1 MDARLPSA
9 GTRSILREVEIWS
22 TCGHSVYTSP
32 TYIKKCE
39 YFPWERGPCLD
50 LSVFSNYWLSGP
62 DFLQWHP
69 PLFPV
74 GSFSP
79 PLTLCATSHFVC
91 LFIIYRLHLTQQHRQ
106 LEYKLHESRNSVVFT
121 VPFSVPRWFQE
132 CSRTHLLNEWPICTL
147 EHCLFYVSVPQM
159 CVSELCIQW

>member
-1 MDARLPSA
+1 MNTFLGIEEHVFIYLSFLTTGFLVQIFCND
-9 GTRSILREVEIWS
+9 ILHYS
-22 TCGHSVYTSP
+22 QLAH
-32 TYIKKCE
+32 
-39 YFPWERGPCLD
+39 F
-50 LSVFSNYWLSGP
+50 F
-62 DFLQWHP
+62 
-69 PLFPV
+69 
-74 GSFSP
+74 P

-132 CSRTHLLNEWPICTL
+132 CSRTQLLNEWPICTL

-159 CVSELCIQW
+159 CVPELCIQ